1 MSKFGI
7 GVVGCGSIAEIAHFP
22 SIKKTPD
29 AQLVSVCDLDP
40 QRAKST
46 AQKWGASRW
55 YSDHNKMFA
64 DGDDLDAII
73 IATPNNAHRN
83 QAVAAARAGLNIVV
97 EKPMAITNF
106 EAWEIV
112 RECRKHNVK
121 LMVGC
126 DRRFWTHNQWAKQLI
141 EEGVIGEVKFSRA
154 SLHEHWFNYQ
164 NHVAVTEFRLNCA
177 VAGG

>member
-22 SIKKTPD
+22 SIRKTPD

-64 DGDDLDAII
+64 DGDE
-73 IATPNNAHRN
+73 
-83 QAVAAARAGLNIVV
+83 VARAGADI
-97 EKPMAITNF
+97 I
-106 EAWEIV
+106 
-112 RECRKHNVK
+112 
-121 LMVGC
+121 
-126 DRRFWTHNQWAKQLI
+126 RRAHA
-141 EEGVIGEVKFSRA
+141 EFSRHTKDN
-154 SLHEHWFNYQ
+154 S
-164 NHVAVTEFRLNCA
+164 TR
-177 VAGG
+177 